1 MNYLSVESLTKS
13 YGEKVLFQN
22 ISFGLEKGDKIA
34 LVAQNGTGKTSLFK
48 VLYGTEDLDS
58 GSFAFK
64 KDVKIAFLA
73 QEPNFKDAKNIEEV
87 IFNDDNKTLKIIKNY
102 EDALV
107 SNDSDKLSKA
117 MNEMENEKAWDFEQ
131 KIQQILTKL
140 KINDMKRPLDV
151 LSGGQKRRL
160 SLAQVLL
167 SNPEFIILDEP
178 TNHLD
183 LEMIEW
189 LEEYLTQQ
197 NLTILMV
204 THDRYFLE
212 NICNHIFELANG
224 QLYKYKG
231 NYSYF
236 LEKKEER
243 EYNEASEVMKA
254 RNLMRKE
261 LDWIRRMPKARG
273 TKAKYRVDAFQELKQ
288 KASTNL
294 KKENLSMSINM
305 QRIGG
310 KIMEIKNL
318 SHSFEN
324 LKILDNFSY
333 IFKKGEKIGV
343 IGQNGVGKSTLL
355 NVLTNQI
362 ELQKG
367 IIEVGETIRFGY
379 YKQDGLKLPEDKR
392 VIEVVTDIAEVIT
405 IGKNHTVS
413 PMHLLERFLFPP
425 KQQYTYVSTLS
436 GGEKRRL
443 YLLTIL
449 AQNPNF
455 LILDE
460 PTNDL
465 DIITLQI
472 LEDFLADFQGCLLV
486 VTHDRYF
493 MDRLVDHIWA
503 MEGNGKIRDFNGT
516 YSEYSAT
523 LEYEKELAAQEE
535 IAQKEAN
542 ILNQNAQKRTQKLSF
557 KEQKELENLEI
568 EIPKLENEQKIL
580 TEKLNNASLLS
591 HDEIMK
597 TAKELENITKSLDEK
612 SFLWLELTEK

>member
-1 MNYLSVESLTKS
+1 MNYLSVENLTKS
-13 YGEKVLFQN
+13 YGEKILFEN
-22 ISFGLEKGDKIA
+22 ISFGLEKGNKIA
-34 LVAQNGTGKTSLFK
+34 LVAQNGTGKSSLFK
-48 VLYGTEDLDS
+48 VLNGTEDSDS

-64 KDVKIAFLA
+64 NNVKTAFLA
-73 QEPNFKDAKNIEEV
+73 QEPNFKNAKNIEEV
-87 IFNDDNKTLKIIKNY
+87 IWSDDNSTLKIIKNY
-102 EDALV
+102 EAALE
-107 SNDSDKLSKA
+107 SNDPDKIDKA
-117 MNEMENEKAWDFEQ
+117 INEMENEKAWDFEQ
-131 KIQQILTKL
+131 KVKQILSKL
-140 KINDMKRPLDV
+140 KISDMKRPLDV

-167 SNPEFIILDEP
+167 TNPEFLILDEP

-197 NLTILMV
+197 NMTILMV

-212 NICNHIFELANG
+212 NICNHIFELSNG

-288 KASTNL
+288 KANTNL
-294 KKENLSMSINM
+294 KKESLAMSINM

-318 SHSFEN
+318 SYSFGDF
-324 LKILDNFSY
+324 KILDDFSY

-355 NVLTNQI
+355 NILTNQI

-392 VIEVVTDIAEVIT
+392 VIEVVSDIAEVIT
-405 IGKNHTVS
+405 IGKNHTVT
-413 PMHLLERFLFPP
+413 PTYLLERFLFPP

-449 AQNPNF
+449 AKNPNF

-472 LEDFLADFQGCLLV
+472 LEDFLSDFQGCLLV

-503 MEGNGKIRDFNGT
+503 LEGDGKMRDFNGT

-523 LEYEKELAAQEE
+523 LEYEKELLAQEE
-535 IAQKEAN
+535 LAKKEAN
-542 ILNQNAQKRTQKLSF
+542 IAQQNVQKKVQKLSF
-557 KEQKELENLEI
+557 KEQKEFETLEQEIVVLED
-568 EIPKLENEQKIL
+568 KQKFL
-580 TEKLNNASLLS
+580 TEKLNNSTDIA
-591 HDEIMK
+591 HEEIAK
-597 TAKELENITKSLDEK
+597 IAKEIENITQSLDEK
-612 SFLWLELTEK
+612 GMRWIALSEK

>member
-1 MNYLSVESLTKS
+1 MNYLSVENLTKS
-13 YGEKVLFQN
+13 YGEKILFQN

-64 KDVKIAFLA
+64 KDVRIAFLA
-73 QEPNFKDAKNIEEV
+73 QEPNFKDAKNIEDV
-87 IFNDDNKTLKIIKNY
+87 IFNDDNSTLKIIKNY
-102 EDALV
+102 EQALL
-107 SNDSDKLSKA
+107 SNDAKKIDKA
-117 MNEMENEKAWDFEQ
+117 MNEMESEKAWDFEQ
-131 KIQQILTKL
+131 KVEQILTKL
-140 KINDMKRPLDV
+140 KISDMTRSLDL

-212 NICNHIFELANG
+212 NICNHIFELADG

-243 EYNEASEVMKA
+243 EYNQASEVMKA

-318 SHSFEN
+318 SHSFGDF
-324 LKILDNFSY
+324 KILDDFSY

-362 ELQKG
+362 ALQKG
-367 IIEVGETIRFGY
+367 VIEVGETIRFGY

-405 IGKNHTVS
+405 IGKNHTVT
-413 PMHLLERFLFPP
+413 PMNLLERFLFPP

-503 MEGNGKIRDFNGT
+503 LEGEGKMRDFNGT

-523 LEYEKELAAQEE
+523 MEYEKELAAQEE
-535 IAQKEAN
+535 AAKKETNA
-542 ILNQNAQKRTQKLSF
+542 LNQITQKRSQKLSF
-557 KEQKELENLEI
+557 KEQKELETLAQ
-568 EIPKLENEQKIL
+568 EIPTLENKHKNF
-580 TEKLNNASLLS
+580 TEKLNNAVGVS
-591 HDEIMK
+591 HEEITK
-597 TAKELENITKSLDEK
+597 TAKELENIAKELDEK
-612 SFLWLELTEK
+612 SMRWMELSEK

>member
-1 MNYLSVESLTKS
+1 MNYLSVENLTKS
-13 YGEKVLFQN
+13 YGEKILFEN
-22 ISFGLEKGDKIA
+22 ISFGLEKGNKIA
-34 LVAQNGTGKTSLFK
+34 LVAQNGTGKSSLFK
-48 VLYGTEDLDS
+48 VLNGTEDSDS

-64 KDVKIAFLA
+64 NNVKTAFLA
-73 QEPNFKDAKNIEEV
+73 QEPNFKNAKNIEEV
-87 IFNDDNKTLKIIKNY
+87 IWSDDNSTLKIIKNY
-102 EDALV
+102 EAALE
-107 SNDSDKLSKA
+107 SNDPDKIDKA
-117 MNEMENEKAWDFEQ
+117 INEMENEKAWDFEQ
-131 KIQQILTKL
+131 KVKQILSKL
-140 KINDMKRPLDV
+140 KISDMKRPLDV

-167 SNPEFIILDEP
+167 TNPEFLILDEP

-197 NLTILMV
+197 NMTILMV

-212 NICNHIFELANG
+212 NICNHIFELSNG

-288 KASTNL
+288 KANTNL
-294 KKENLSMSINM
+294 KKESLSMSINM

-318 SHSFEN
+318 SYSFGDF
-324 LKILDNFSY
+324 KILDNFSY

-355 NVLTNQI
+355 NILTNQI

-392 VIEVVTDIAEVIT
+392 VIEVVSDIAEVIT
-405 IGKNHTVS
+405 IGKNHTVT
-413 PMHLLERFLFPP
+413 PTYLLERFLFPP

-449 AQNPNF
+449 AKNPNF

-472 LEDFLADFQGCLLV
+472 LEDFLSDFQGCLLV

-503 MEGNGKIRDFNGT
+503 LEGEGKMRDFNGT

-523 LEYEKELAAQEE
+523 LEYEKELLAQEE
-535 IAQKEAN
+535 LVKKEAN
-542 ILNQNAQKRTQKLSF
+542 IAQQNVQKKVQKLSF
-557 KEQKELENLEI
+557 KEQKEFETLEQEIVVLED
-568 EIPKLENEQKIL
+568 KQKFL
-580 TEKLNNASLLS
+580 TEKLNNSTDIA
-591 HDEIMK
+591 HEEIAK
-597 TAKELENITKSLDEK
+597 IAKEIENITQSLDEK
-612 SFLWLELTEK
+612 GMRWIELSEK

>member
-1 MNYLSVESLTKS
+1 MNYLSVENLTKS
-13 YGEKVLFQN
+13 YGEKILFEN
-22 ISFGLEKGDKIA
+22 ISFGLEKGNKIA
-34 LVAQNGTGKTSLFK
+34 LVAQNGTGKSSLFK
-48 VLYGTEDLDS
+48 VLNGTEDSDS

-64 KDVKIAFLA
+64 NNVKTAFLA
-73 QEPNFKDAKNIEEV
+73 QEPNFKNAKNIEEV
-87 IFNDDNKTLKIIKNY
+87 IWSDDNSTLKIIKNY
-102 EDALV
+102 EAALE
-107 SNDSDKLSKA
+107 SNDPDKIDKA
-117 MNEMENEKAWDFEQ
+117 INEMENEKAWDFEQ
-131 KIQQILTKL
+131 KVKQILSKL
-140 KINDMKRPLDV
+140 KISDMKRPLDV

-167 SNPEFIILDEP
+167 TNPEFLILDEP

-197 NLTILMV
+197 NMTILMV

-212 NICNHIFELANG
+212 NICNHIFELSNG

-288 KASTNL
+288 KANTNL
-294 KKENLSMSINM
+294 KKESLAMSINM

-318 SHSFEN
+318 SYSFGDF
-324 LKILDNFSY
+324 KILDNFSY

-355 NVLTNQI
+355 NILTNQI

-392 VIEVVTDIAEVIT
+392 VIEVVSDIAEVIT
-405 IGKNHTVS
+405 IGKNHTVT
-413 PMHLLERFLFPP
+413 PTYLLERFLFPP

-449 AQNPNF
+449 AKNPNF

-472 LEDFLADFQGCLLV
+472 LEDFLSDFQGCLLV

-503 MEGNGKIRDFNGT
+503 LEGEGKMRDFNGT

-523 LEYEKELAAQEE
+523 LEYEKELLAQEE
-535 IAQKEAN
+535 LAKKEAN
-542 ILNQNAQKRTQKLSF
+542 IAQQNVQKKVQKLSF
-557 KEQKELENLEI
+557 KEQKEFETLEQEIVVLEDKQ
-568 EIPKLENEQKIL
+568 KLL
-580 TEKLNNASLLS
+580 TEKLNNSTDIS
-591 HDEIMK
+591 HEEIAK
-597 TAKELENITKSLDEK
+597 IAKEIENITQSLDEK
-612 SFLWLELTEK
+612 GMRWIELSEK

>member
-1 MNYLSVESLTKS
+1 MNYLSVENLTKS
-13 YGEKVLFQN
+13 YGEKILFEN
-22 ISFGLEKGDKIA
+22 ISFGLEKGNKIA
-34 LVAQNGTGKTSLFK
+34 LVAQNGTGKSSLFK
-48 VLYGTEDLDS
+48 VLNGTEDSDS
-58 GSFAFK
+58 GNFAFK
-64 KDVKIAFLA
+64 NNVKTAFLA
-73 QEPNFKDAKNIEEV
+73 QEPNFKNAKNIEEV
-87 IFNDDNKTLKIIKNY
+87 IWSDDNSTLKIIKNY
-102 EDALV
+102 EAALE
-107 SNDSDKLSKA
+107 SNDPDKIDKA
-117 MNEMENEKAWDFEQ
+117 INEMENEKAWDFEQ
-131 KIQQILTKL
+131 KVKQILSKL
-140 KINDMKRPLDV
+140 KISDMKRPLDV

-167 SNPEFIILDEP
+167 TNPEFLILDEP

-197 NLTILMV
+197 NMTILMV

-212 NICNHIFELANG
+212 NICNHIFELSNG

-288 KASTNL
+288 KANTNL
-294 KKENLSMSINM
+294 KKESLAMSINM

-318 SHSFEN
+318 SYSFGDF
-324 LKILDNFSY
+324 KILDDFSY

-355 NVLTNQI
+355 NILTNQI

-392 VIEVVTDIAEVIT
+392 VIEVVSDIAEVIT
-405 IGKNHTVS
+405 IGKNHTVT
-413 PMHLLERFLFPP
+413 PTYLLERFLFPP

-449 AQNPNF
+449 AKNPNF

-472 LEDFLADFQGCLLV
+472 LEDFLSDFQGCLLV

-503 MEGNGKIRDFNGT
+503 LEGEGKMRDFNGT

-523 LEYEKELAAQEE
+523 LEYEKELLAQEE
-535 IAQKEAN
+535 LAKKEAN
-542 ILNQNAQKRTQKLSF
+542 IAQQNVQKKVQKLSF
-557 KEQKELENLEI
+557 KEQKEFETLEQEIVVLED
-568 EIPKLENEQKIL
+568 KQKFL
-580 TEKLNNASLLS
+580 TEKLNNSTDIA
-591 HDEIMK
+591 HEEIAK
-597 TAKELENITKSLDEK
+597 IAKEIENITQSLDEK
-612 SFLWLELTEK
+612 GMRWIELSEK